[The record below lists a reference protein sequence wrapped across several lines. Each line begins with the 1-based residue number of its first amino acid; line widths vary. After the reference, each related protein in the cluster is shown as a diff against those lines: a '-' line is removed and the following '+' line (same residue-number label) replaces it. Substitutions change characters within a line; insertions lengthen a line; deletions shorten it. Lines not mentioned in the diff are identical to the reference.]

1 MEQIK
6 TIPKEKFSFVS
17 GGDKVHDKKLD
28 TKPVG
33 YFTDAFRR
41 FCKNK
46 GSVVGA
52 VIILVLILFAIIAP
66 FCTPYNGPG
75 YMQSRGCRIY
85 ARNNKMGHFSGCLRA
100 CIHHMLQKGH
110 IIFRNQAL

>member
-6 TIPKEKFSFVS
+6 TIPEEKFSFVS
-17 GGDKVHDKKLD
+17 GGDNVHDKKLD

-66 FCTPYNGPG
+66 FCTPYSVAYKDAYFRELYHASLRELPG
-75 YMQSRGCRIY
+75 
-85 ARNNKMGHFSGCLRA
+85 
-100 CIHHMLQKGH
+100 
-110 IIFRNQAL
+110 